1 MERILYIPS
10 HFSETDSKR
19 ITHFI
24 SQHPLAT
31 MVGQMDGRLIANH
44 LPFMCSD
51 LELKPGSQLISHT
64 AKANPIWKLG
74 ETNASV
80 LLIFSGYETYIS
92 PSYYPTKQ
100 ETHKVVPTYNYVAI
114 HIHGKLSCIHDENAK
129 LQIVETLTNE
139 MESSKQKPWAV
150 ADAPDDYIQMMLA
163 NIVGICLEV
172 DKIEAKWKVSQNRP
186 ERDQQGVID
195 ALKNHSQ
202 DPNDHAMATEI
213 THRKRPKG

>member
-19 ITHFI
+19 ITEFV

-31 MVGQMDGRLIANH
+31 MVGSIDGQLIANH

-80 LLIFSGYETYIS
+80 LLIFAGYETYIS

-100 ETHKVVPTYNYVAI
+100 ETHKVVPTYKYVAI
-114 HIHGKLSCIHDENAK
+114 HIHGKLSCFHDENKK

-139 MESSKQKPWAV
+139 MESSKEKPWAV

-163 NIVGICLEV
+163 NIVGISLEV
-172 DKIEAKWKVSQNRP
+172 ERIEAKWKVSQNRP

-195 ALKNHSQ
+195 ALQKNSH

-213 THRKRPKG
+213 ANRKRS